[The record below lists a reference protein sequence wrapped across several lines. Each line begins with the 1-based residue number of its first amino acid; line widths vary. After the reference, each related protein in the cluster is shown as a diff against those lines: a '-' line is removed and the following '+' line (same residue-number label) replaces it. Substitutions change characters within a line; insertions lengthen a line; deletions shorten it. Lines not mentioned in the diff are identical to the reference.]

1 MNKLF
6 ASCLLAA
13 VVTLPTWGQKVE
25 VQKPDRSQVFHV
37 RTALH
42 HLTVLEMA
50 EPVRTV
56 AVGSPAFKVEWRE
69 NRVFI
74 QPLEPNVTT
83 NLFVWTASARF
94 NYELGPAGPVEEMH
108 SAVEQPV
115 PEPQAA
121 NPAPAADPAPD
132 GPGLADV
139 LLDRKPVRT
148 HRVKNG
154 KSRVGVLLT
163 ETFQFKDQLFVRFA
177 VRNEGKKPYAV
188 GAPQVVA
195 VIPGRFR
202 ESLPSLSNV
211 QLSEKDAARLKTNG
225 QFPLEVV
232 TGEIRS
238 ARLEPGQETVGVVG
252 VKLPD
257 GPRAPLV
264 LRLVFPTSPAGPVA
278 ALLVR

>member
-1 MNKLF
+1 M
-6 ASCLLAA
+6 
-13 VVTLPTWGQKVE
+13 VTLPTWGEKVE
-25 VQKPDRSQVFHV
+25 VQKQNRSQVFQV

-74 QPLEPNVTT
+74 QPLEPNATT

-108 SAVEQPV
+108 FAIEQPV
-115 PEPQAA
+115 LDSPAA
-121 NPAPAADPAPD
+121 NPAPAAAPVSD
-132 GPGLADV
+132 GPRATEV

-148 HRVKNG
+148 DRVKNG
-154 KSRVGVLLT
+154 KSRVGVLFT
-163 ETFQFKDQLFVRFA
+163 ETFQFRGQLFIRFA
-177 VRNEGKKPYAV
+177 IRNDSKKAYAP
-188 GAPQVVA
+188 GTPQVVA

-211 QLSEKDAARLKTNG
+211 QLGEKDAARLKTNG
-225 QFPLEVV
+225 QFPVEVV
-232 TGEIRS
+232 VREIRS
-238 ARLEPGQETVGVVG
+238 ARLEPGQVTVGVVG
-252 VKLPD
+252 ITLPE
-257 GPRAPLV
+257 AVSNPLV
-264 LRLVFPTSPAGPVA
+264 LRLIFAPGSEGSVTATMVH
-278 ALLVR
+278 